1 MRLKRPPSTF
11 LLNEADLETIQY
23 NNKPNEDIFANESL
37 VAAAN
42 KVFDFDKYKKEQGAA
57 IDELKQQQIDN
68 EFFVN
73 ESVLTAA
80 SKVFHFDRYK
90 KEQASALDRCNKLK
104 AENDLEQAETIN
116 YVDDLNLDDVRE
128 NKNARIATKKISD
141 KYRKIRKR
149 KRPKSPTV
157 TFESFKRPTKK
168 RKRSTK
174 SALITARNRSKTY
187 KNIYR

>member
-57 IDELKQQQIDN
+57 IDELKQQQQIDN

-128 NKNARIATKKISD
+128 NKNVRIAAKKD
-141 KYRKIRKR
+141 
-149 KRPKSPTV
+149 
-157 TFESFKRPTKK
+157 
-168 RKRSTK
+168 
-174 SALITARNRSKTY
+174 L
-187 KNIYR
+187 